1 MSAARSGMATA
12 KARMQILAAT
22 SSDPA
27 VRNGCTMNTPIAIRP
42 P

>member
-1 MSAARSGMATA
+1 MATA

-27 VRNGCTMNTPIAIRP
+27 VRNGCTRNTPIAIRP